1 MGVGAPVGGEQ
12 PNPALILALPIA
24 PVPAL
29 VLKLTLF
36 LAQVAAVLALA
47 LALAPALA
55 LVLVLVPV
63 LVLLLVVLVVIAL
76 VLLLVLVLVLMINGV
91 VINMRVPETDV
102 NAAVVACRFMWQKE
116 YIGLQI
122 RSDKRWCLGMHTCI
136 PKKTNSAQT
145 FQLLL
150 SVELI

>member
-1 MGVGAPVGGEQ
+1 MGGEQ

-36 LAQVAAVLALA
+36 LAQVAAVLALALA

>member
-1 MGVGAPVGGEQ
+1 MGGEQ

>member
-1 MGVGAPVGGEQ
+1 MGGEQ

-36 LAQVAAVLALA
+36 LAQVAAVLA

>member
-1 MGVGAPVGGEQ
+1 MGGEQ

-47 LALAPALA
+47 LAPALA

-63 LVLLLVVLVVIAL
+63 
-76 VLLLVLVLVLMINGV
+76 LVLVLVLMINGV